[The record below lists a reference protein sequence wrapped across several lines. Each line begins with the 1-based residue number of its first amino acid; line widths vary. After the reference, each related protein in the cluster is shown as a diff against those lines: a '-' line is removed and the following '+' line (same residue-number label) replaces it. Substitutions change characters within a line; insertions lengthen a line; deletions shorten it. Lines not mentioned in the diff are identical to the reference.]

1 MQNRSII
8 SFFFFIYEFMKG
20 HSISWK
26 LPSYQISIE
35 TVVKELLMTVTLSSD
50 QFKKVFDQCCQI
62 LCGSL
67 SRVLNYCV
75 MFVVSIY
82 YLQNLAYKLT
92 NFLYCIYNIITLF

>member
-35 TVVKELLMTVTLSSD
+35 TVEGITYD
-50 QFKKVFDQCCQI
+50 GNFKF
-62 LCGSL
+62 
-67 SRVLNYCV
+67 
-75 MFVVSIY
+75 
-82 YLQNLAYKLT
+82 
-92 NFLYCIYNIITLF
+92 